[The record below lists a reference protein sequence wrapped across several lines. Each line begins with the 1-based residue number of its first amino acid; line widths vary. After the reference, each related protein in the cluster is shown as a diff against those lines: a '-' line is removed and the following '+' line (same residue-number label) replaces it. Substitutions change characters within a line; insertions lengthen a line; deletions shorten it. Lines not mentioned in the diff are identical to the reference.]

1 MGSDI
6 ARRVRRLRK
15 LLGRTEAA
23 RVLEIHPTSL
33 DRAEAGQ
40 PLRRNT
46 ETLLRQR
53 LDALSAAEA
62 KGAQS

>member
-1 MGSDI
+1 MGDDI
-6 ARRVRRLRK
+6 ARRLRK

-23 RVLEIHPTSL
+23 RILEIHPTSL

-40 PLRRNT
+40 GLKRST

-53 LDALSAAEA
+53 LEALSAAEVR
-62 KGAQS
+62 GQQ